1 MNDRQALVNVL
12 KNIKGK
18 CDTQIALLGTRV
30 FVQTF
35 SFEKANTDRWSE
47 LADGY
52 QSMLD
57 ELNSDESEDIF
68 IPVADFDVDEVL

>member
-1 MNDRQALVNVL
+1 MSY
-12 KNIKGK
+12 
-18 CDTQIALLGTRV
+18 
-30 FVQTF
+30 
-35 SFEKANTDRWSE
+35 SFDKTNTDRWSE